1 MRGNNDAGREA
12 AASTGREAEGSLG
25 TDRHALSSY
34 VTSSPTEASRNEG
47 RPGRD
52 HAAEL
57 SGKSEHRQAHAM
69 DRDLPGAV
77 VVSTEIVNGTREDTV
92 GPLAVGILEQSRV
105 HTKTPQHV
113 AEDPLEL
120 RAALRD
126 AIASGARIIVTVGG
140 TGVGPGDITPEVS
153 AEFISVRM
161 DGLTQQIRDVGLAK
175 TPLSSLS
182 RGIVGITERGVY
194 GVLIVNS
201 PGSRGGVKDALG
213 VICPLLPHIFEQ
225 LDDQDHS

>member
-1 MRGNNDAGREA
+1 
-12 AASTGREAEGSLG
+12 
-25 TDRHALSSY
+25 
-34 VTSSPTEASRNEG
+34 
-47 RPGRD
+47 
-52 HAAEL
+52 
-57 SGKSEHRQAHAM
+57 M